1 MAAYVHAD
9 SENSKRDRIKIFSN
23 SRVISTKI
31 RTLFSGE
38 LVVYICMILAAG
50 YLMLTDSYYKAYKAN
65 LKNDII
71 RMIEDTQEL
80 VWQKELSERGYLK
93 MTSSE
98 ALMKKA
104 KEMKLSVIT
113 SDKFVKLD

>member
-1 MAAYVHAD
+1 MPAYIHAD
-9 SENSKRDRIKIFSN
+9 SENIKKDRVRIFSN

-50 YLMLTDSYYKAYKAN
+50 SLMLTDSYYKAYKAN

-80 VWQKELSERGYLK
+80 VWQKELSERDYLQ

-104 KEMKLSVIT
+104 KAMKVSVIT
-113 SDKFVKLD
+113 ADKFVKLD

>member
-1 MAAYVHAD
+1 MPAYVHAD
-9 SENSKRDRIKIFSN
+9 SENIKRDRIRIFN
-23 SRVISTKI
+23 NARVVSTKI

-38 LVVYICMILAAG
+38 LIVYICMILIAG
-50 YLMLTDSYYKAYKAN
+50 SLMLTDSYYKAYKAN

-71 RMIEDTQEL
+71 RMLEDTQEL
-80 VWQKELSERGYLK
+80 AWQKDLSRQTYLK
-93 MTSSE
+93 MISSE

-104 KEMKLSVIT
+104 KEMKLTVTT